1 MRKIALSITALFILT
16 GAFTTSYAQVGIT
29 AVPFLQIEPDSRGA
43 GMGNT
48 GVAIADN
55 ASAMFWNPAG
65 LAFQSENQLS
75 ITHANWLPAFNADLF
90 YDYLVGTYNV
100 EGIGTIGGH
109 ITFLNLGEQVRTS
122 SDNIE
127 LGRFNSFELAGGLSY
142 GFELSENFA
151 LGTGFRFIYSSL
163 AQGTVDEQ
171 DISPGAS
178 VGIDLAALYKS
189 DPFSLGGRN
198 ASVNAGFNLSNIG
211 PSIQYTDEAQKDPL
225 PTVLR
230 AGWAFT
236 TELDSRGYNTI
247 TIANDIS
254 KIMARN
260 ERISG
265 NIEDEDDDVVFESMS
280 SFEAIF
286 KSWDSFER
294 WNGSENVTLSL
305 LDQLMFGT
313 GLEYWYNNQFAL
325 RTGYYHEHEENG
337 NRRFMTFG
345 AGLRY
350 NIIGVDF
357 SYIYTIEED
366 HPLANTIRL
375 SLLLTL

>member
-1 MRKIALSITALFILT
+1 MRKSVLKL
-16 GAFTTSYAQVGIT
+16 FTTLLLLGVSIPSVAQVGIT

-55 ASAMFWNPAG
+55 ASAIFWNPAG
-65 LAFQSENQLS
+65 LAYQSKNQIS

-90 YDYLVGTYNV
+90 YDYLVGTYYV

-109 ITFLNLGEQVRTS
+109 ITFLNLGEQERRDS
-122 SDNIE
+122 QNID

-163 AQGTVDEQ
+163 ASGDVDGQ
-171 DISPGAS
+171 SISPGAS
-178 VGIDLAALYKS
+178 VGVDLAALYKS
-189 DPFSLGGRN
+189 NPFSLGGRD
-198 ASVNAGFNLSNIG
+198 ASINAGFNLSNLG

-260 ERISG
+260 ERVSG
-265 NIEDEDDDVVFESMS
+265 DDEGGGT
-280 SFEAIF
+280 FEAMNSIEALF
-286 KSWDSFER
+286 RSWGTFEQDQ
-294 WNGSENVTLSL
+294 GVENISLSL
-305 LDQLMFGT
+305 VDQLMIGT
-313 GLEYWYNNQFAL
+313 GFEYWYNKQFAL
-325 RTGYYHEHEENG
+325 RGGYYYEHENNG
-337 NRRFMTFG
+337 NREFLTFG

-350 NIIGVDF
+350 NVVGVDF
-357 SYIYTIEED
+357 SYIYTLEED
-366 HPLANTIRL
+366 HPLADTIRL
-375 SLLLTL
+375 SLLLTFN

>member
-1 MRKIALSITALFILT
+1 MLKKALSVTALLLFA
-16 GAFTTSYAQVGIT
+16 GAFATSHAQVGIT

-48 GVAIADN
+48 GVATADN

-65 LAFQSENQLS
+65 LAYQTNNQIS

-90 YDYLVGTYNV
+90 YDYLVGTYYV

-142 GFELSENFA
+142 GFELNENFS

-163 AQGTVDEQ
+163 AEGTVDEQ
-171 DISPGAS
+171 DINPGAS
-178 VGIDLAALYKS
+178 VGIDLAGLYKS

-198 ASVNAGFNLSNIG
+198 ASVNAGFNLSNVG
-211 PSIQYTDEAQKDPL
+211 PSIQYTDDAQKDPL

-236 TELDSRGYNTI
+236 TELDSRGYNTL

-260 ERISG
+260 ERISSG
-265 NIEDEDDDVVFESMS
+265 GEDGEETFESMS
-280 SFEAIF
+280 SFEALF

-294 WNGSENVTLSL
+294 WNGTENVTLSL
-305 LDQLMFGT
+305 LDQLMIGT
-313 GLEYWYNNQFAL
+313 GLEYWYNDQFAL

-350 NIIGVDF
+350 NVVGVDF

-375 SLLLTL
+375 SLLLTY

>member
-1 MRKIALSITALFILT
+1 MRKIVLSLTLLFILT
-16 GAFTTSYAQVGIT
+16 GAFSAVHAQVGIT

-55 ASAMFWNPAG
+55 ASAMYWNPAG
-65 LAFQSENQLS
+65 LAFQNENQIS

-90 YDYLVGTYNV
+90 YDYLVGTYYL
-100 EGIGTIGGH
+100 EDIGTIGGH
-109 ITFLNLGEQVRTS
+109 ITFLNLGEQIHT
-122 SDNIE
+122 DPQGNE
-127 LGRFNSFELAGGLSY
+127 LGRFNSFEFAAGLSY
-142 GFELSENFA
+142 GFDLNENFA
-151 LGTGFRFIYSSL
+151 FGTGFRFIYSSL
-163 AQGTVDEQ
+163 AEGQVDGQ
-171 DISPGAS
+171 DVNPGAS
-178 VGIDLAALYKS
+178 VGIDLAGLYKS
-189 DPFSLGGRN
+189 DPFSIGERN
-198 ASVNAGFNLSNIG
+198 ANINAGLNLSNVG
-211 PSIQYTDEAQKDPL
+211 PSIQYTDNAQKDPL

-260 ERISG
+260 EQISG
-265 NIEDEDDDVVFESMS
+265 DGEGGDTYEAMS

-286 KSWDSFER
+286 NSWGSFER
-294 WNGSENVTLSL
+294 DTGSGNVTLSL
-305 LDQLMFGT
+305 VDQLMFGT

-325 RTGYYHEHEENG
+325 RTGYYYEHEHNG
-337 NRRFMTFG
+337 NREFMTFG

-350 NIIGVDF
+350 NIVGVDF

-375 SLLLTL
+375 SLLLTFN